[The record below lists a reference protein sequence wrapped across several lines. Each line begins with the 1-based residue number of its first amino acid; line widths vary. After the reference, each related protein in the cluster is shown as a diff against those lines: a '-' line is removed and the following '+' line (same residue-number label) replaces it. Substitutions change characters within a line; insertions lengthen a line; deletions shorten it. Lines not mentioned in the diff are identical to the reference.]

1 MALFFE
7 KACDAQARRTTPN
20 DADTRAFSSSR
31 LYYRRFFKHRSDPLN
46 IVSTTYRCNRTKAAQ
61 SVARVAI
68 NGAIGMPFFYE
79 C

>member
-1 MALFFE
+1 L
-7 KACDAQARRTTPN
+7 T
-20 DADTRAFSSSR
+20 
-31 LYYRRFFKHRSDPLN
+31 
-46 IVSTTYRCNRTKAAQ
+46 TTYRCNRTKAAQ